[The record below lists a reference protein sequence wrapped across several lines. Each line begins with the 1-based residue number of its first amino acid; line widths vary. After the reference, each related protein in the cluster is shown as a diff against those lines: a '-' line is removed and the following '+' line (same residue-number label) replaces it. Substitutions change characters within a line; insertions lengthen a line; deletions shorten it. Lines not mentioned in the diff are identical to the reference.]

1 MWEPITGAS
10 LTLRPAISGTCAG
23 RPSRPIGYRTRGYIL
38 TKDQSD
44 AGRAELLRSSLLTVG
59 HLHARPSRP
68 IGYRTRGYILMTDHS
83 DAGRT
88 GIFSRR
94 TNRI

>member
-1 MWEPITGAS
+1 M
-10 LTLRPAISGTCAG
+10 
-23 RPSRPIGYRTRGYIL
+23 RGKL
-38 TKDQSD
+38 EVFDP
-44 AGRAELLRSSLLTVG
+44 ELLRSSLLTVG